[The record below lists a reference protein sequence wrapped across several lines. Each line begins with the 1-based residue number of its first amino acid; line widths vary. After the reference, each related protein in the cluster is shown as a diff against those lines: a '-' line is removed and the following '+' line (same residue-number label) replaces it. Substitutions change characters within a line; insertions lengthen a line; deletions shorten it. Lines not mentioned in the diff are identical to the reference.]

1 MYVVGSLRYPLAVWC
16 IIEQI
21 LFFLRFDFRSEKEG
35 MMMSDDEAGI
45 VRWPSVFAYF
55 VRIKILQGGHR
66 GCTPRLGS
74 ARLLGSEQME

>member
-16 IIEQI
+16 IFEQI

-45 VRWPSVFAYF
+45 VRWLLSS
-55 VRIKILQGGHR
+55 RISSESRYCKGATADAH
-66 GCTPRLGS
+66 LG
-74 ARLLGSEQME
+74 